1 MVFIEEEKERYLEA
15 QIELSVGK
23 AAGEESAGQDDDPQS
38 ALSATLKSMESI
50 KGGER
55 LMDALDLVEAEL
67 TSYFAWEKQQ
77 KNAVTAAAPTGSKVN
92 TKRPPPVAI
101 PPPKANPILLGMH
114 PYKYMMHQL
123 KSIKQPDLE
132 QALLV
137 MPFHYIHRLIKM
149 LVELTRRNMDIE
161 LCARCAVFLIKVHN
175 DQITASHSLISEISD
190 LREIITNSL
199 SEYRLIIGANVV
211 GLRMMSRFVEGNRTA
226 YFVDFEPPTEESSS
240 SFSEKSKKRKGDKDK
255 KETGSKK
262 KQHSDNKRKKSH

>member
-1 MVFIEEEKERYLEA
+1 
-15 QIELSVGK
+15 
-23 AAGEESAGQDDDPQS
+23 
-38 ALSATLKSMESI
+38 
-50 KGGER
+50 
-55 LMDALDLVEAEL
+55 
-67 TSYFAWEKQQ
+67 
-77 KNAVTAAAPTGSKVN
+77 
-92 TKRPPPVAI
+92 
-101 PPPKANPILLGMH
+101 
-114 PYKYMMHQL
+114 
-123 KSIKQPDLE
+123 
-132 QALLV
+132 
-137 MPFHYIHRLIKM
+137 M

-175 DQITASHSLISEISD
+175 DQITASHTLISEISD

-226 YFVDFEPPTEESSS
+226 YFVDFEPPNRTEESSS